1 MGTCMAPC
9 HGGTGLWHFSAI
21 SLFVE
26 SLAHILASTLEVTCD
41 SDNFC
46 IFGRHWYTMAQHY
59 GTVCAQYCT
68 LRQLPQFSSWK
79 HTSAFCSVELAA
91 IKAALPSSVYCLY
104 FFYLYFLYCQL
115 KLAVYTSYLL
125 GDNGIVQ
132 RQNRPFEWY
141 ELYIIY
147 MISFVSS
154 ELCILWNVF
163 DILSDFR

>member
-1 MGTCMAPC
+1 MCYISSLWMKYMNIWIPLIPIIC
-9 HGGTGLWHFSAI
+9 SDIKCIICSWLGLLLRTAVV
-21 SLFVE
+21 L
-26 SLAHILASTLEVTCD
+26 
-41 SDNFC
+41 
-46 IFGRHWYTMAQHY
+46 HY
-59 GTVCAQYCT
+59 GTLWHTVAQYVQCAPYST
-68 LRQLPQFSSWK
+68 FPQFSSWK

-154 ELCILWNVF
+154 ELCILWHVF
-163 DILSDFR
+163 DIP